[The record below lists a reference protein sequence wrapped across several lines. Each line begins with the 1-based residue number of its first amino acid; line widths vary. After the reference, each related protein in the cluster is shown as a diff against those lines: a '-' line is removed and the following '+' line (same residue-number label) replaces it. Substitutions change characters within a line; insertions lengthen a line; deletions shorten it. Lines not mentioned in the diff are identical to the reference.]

1 VIECYKVN
9 CCFAADKLV
18 VVVWVF
24 CGKFELSYTKI
35 PKYWRTSRQA
45 SGLTKSIPVPVQ
57 MAENPGKGNQT
68 MQRKTL

>member
-1 VIECYKVN
+1 MIECYKGN

-24 CGKFELSYTKI
+24 REKFELSYTKI

-57 MAENPGKGNQT
+57 CSSINVVDIGHDVIA
-68 MQRKTL
+68 